1 MGGNVIRTAL
11 VLTGV
16 LVACGGAQ
24 TGGGA
29 GSYQPEP
36 LEGHVFLRAY
46 GEENVSTFAEV
57 RDSETVQPLM
67 RESRGAERKTLQ
79 RELALAYLALAEAE
93 TEPRK
98 ARRAW
103 RQTQQAAERAA
114 VRVRDD
120 WVRAELDFVQLWA
133 AWRSGAR
140 NAARKAER
148 FTSRHLRGGDL
159 LLMAWAIRGEIALEA
174 EAWDEARTSFR
185 YLLGH
190 IDHPLYAYALFRE
203 GEALRGLER
212 SEEAALAFEQAR
224 DMGCDRAAPPAVLR
238 IAALASRQART
249 DVHLDASGDPRPDS
263 CAPPPVEGEGEA
275 PADEGWTPEE

>member
-1 MGGNVIRTAL
+1 MRVIV
-11 VLTGV
+11 VLAGV
-16 LVACGGAQ
+16 LAACGGAQ
-24 TGGGA
+24 TSSGGGD
-29 GSYQPEP
+29 YRPEP

-46 GEENVSTFAEV
+46 GEQNVSTFGEV
-57 RDSETVQPLM
+57 RDSETVLPLM

-79 RELALAYLALAEAE
+79 RELALAYMVEAEAE

-103 RQTQQAAERAA
+103 RETQRAAERAA
-114 VRVRDD
+114 TRVRDA

-140 NAARKAER
+140 NASRKAER
-148 FTSRHLRGGDL
+148 YTSRHLSGGDL

-174 EAWDEARTSFR
+174 EAWEEARTSFR

-212 SEEAALAFEQAR
+212 SEEAVEAFEQAR
-224 DMGCDRAAPPAVLR
+224 DMGCDPEAPPAVLR
-238 IAALASRQART
+238 IAALAARQART
-249 DVHLDASGDPRPDS
+249 DVHLDASGNPRPDS
-263 CAPPPVEGEGEA
+263 CAPAPVEGESESET
-275 PADEGWTPEE
+275 ADEGWTPEE